1 MANFYDVRC
10 AHCRASVYVDCAEAF
25 AVCGC
30 GISTP
35 NPYYVKPAVMTRPD
49 SPLEIKGGVD
59 EVNNPAH
66 YKLFPDME
74 AFDVI
79 KATLTPDELRGY
91 LKGNILKYRLRAGQ
105 KGPVEKCVA
114 KADWYKARLF
124 EQEQA

>member
-1 MANFYDVRC
+1 MGIPKCSHGKRLDE
-10 AHCRASVYVDCAEAF
+10 HCSECCTGPGLLTKVPTKE
-25 AVCGC
+25 
-30 GISTP
+30 
-35 NPYYVKPAVMTRPD
+35 
-49 SPLEIKGGVD
+49 D
-59 EVNNPAH
+59 EVNNPSH

>member
-1 MANFYDVRC
+1 MMNCVHGKKPTEYCEFC
-10 AHCRASVYVDCAEAF
+10 AIYVDPKE
-25 AVCGC
+25 
-30 GISTP
+30 
-35 NPYYVKPAVMTRPD
+35 
-49 SPLEIKGGVD
+49 D

-79 KATLTPDELRGY
+79 KATLTPEELRGY

>member
-1 MANFYDVRC
+1 MIDCVHGKGLSEYCDD
-10 AHCRASVYVDCAEAF
+10 CRKERVF
-25 AVCGC
+25 A
-30 GISTP
+30 
-35 NPYYVKPAVMTRPD
+35 
-49 SPLEIKGGVD
+49 KGDD
-59 EVNNPAH
+59 EVNNPSH
-66 YKLFPDME
+66 YKIFPDME

-79 KATLTPDELRGY
+79 KATLTPEELRGY